1 MFNAT
6 EILIDAFVKELQA
19 GYSRTYG
26 GFKPDYPEII
36 AWAGNMALENI
47 ANCDALYHNVE
58 HTMLVTLVGQD
69 ILRGKHIR
77 EGGVS
82 PEDWLHYII
91 SLLCHDIGYV
101 KGVCRQ
107 DQESVGLYATGIEG
121 GMVSL
126 PIGATAA
133 SLTPYHVDRGKLVI
147 DERFGGHKL
156 IDAEQIKRN
165 IELTRFPVPA
175 AETHQ
180 DRQNYSGLS
189 RAADLIGQLSDPN
202 YLRKIS
208 ALFYEFEEVGT
219 NKVLG
224 YKSPGDLRRNYGK
237 FYWNGVYPYIPAALG
252 YLELTQGGKQVIAN
266 LYANVFQVEHEPL
279 TKINTKL
286 TVGSAGGK
294 ENYSNN
300 GGNGSSNGEM
310 AATAAVQSAALQKKF
325 SEFSEL
331 SL

>member
-6 EILIDAFVKELQA
+6 AILIDAFVQELQA
-19 GYSRTYG
+19 GYRRTYG
-26 GFKPDYPEII
+26 KYKPDYPDII

-58 HTMLVTLVGQD
+58 HSMLVALVGQD

-107 DQESVGLYATGIEG
+107 DQEAVGLYATGIDG
-121 GMVSL
+121 GMVSV
-126 PIGATAA
+126 PIGATSA

-175 AETHQ
+175 GETHQ
-180 DRQNYSGLS
+180 DRHNYSGLA

-219 NKVLG
+219 NKILG
-224 YKSPGDLRRNYGK
+224 YKSPGDLRRNYAK
-237 FYWNGVYPYIPAALG
+237 FYWNGVFPYIPAALS
-252 YLELTQGGKQVIAN
+252 YLELTQGGKQIIAN
-266 LYANVFQVEHEPL
+266 LYANVFQVEHAEPL
-279 TKINTKL
+279 ALKRAAVEELFKPE
-286 TVGSAGGK
+286 A
-294 ENYSNN
+294 
-300 GGNGSSNGEM
+300 NGSLNGESENGEVF
-310 AATAAVQSAALQKKF
+310 ASVATETRKF
-325 SEFSEL
+325 SDFSNL
-331 SL
+331 NL

>member
-6 EILIDAFVKELQA
+6 EILIDVFVKELQA

-58 HTMLVTLVGQD
+58 HTMLVSLVGQE

-107 DQESVGLYATGIEG
+107 DQESVGLYATGIDG

-180 DRQNYSGLS
+180 DRHNYSGLS

-224 YKSPGDLRRNYGK
+224 YKSPGDLRRNYAK
-237 FYWNGVYPYIPAALG
+237 FYWNGVYPYIPAALS
-252 YLELTQGGKQVIAN
+252 YLELTQGGKQIIAN

-279 TKINTKL
+279 AKVTAKP
-286 TVGSAGGK
+286 SR
-294 ENYSNN
+294 ENLSNN
-300 GGNGSSNGEM
+300 GNNGKNGNNGNEI
-310 AATAAVQSAALQKKF
+310 ATTTAGQSVALQKKF
-325 SEFSEL
+325 SEFLEL
-331 SL
+331 TL

>member
-1 MFNAT
+1 MFNPT
-6 EILIDAFVKELQA
+6 EILIDSFVKELQA
-19 GYSRTYG
+19 GYHRTYG

-58 HTMLVTLVGQD
+58 HTMLVTLVGQE

-91 SLLCHDIGYV
+91 SLLCHDIGYT
-101 KGVCRQ
+101 KGVCRE
-107 DQESVGLYATGIEG
+107 DKELLGLYATGIDG

-126 PIGATAA
+126 SDGATAA

-147 DERFGGHKL
+147 DERFGGHRL

-165 IELTRFPVPA
+165 IELTRFPVPE

-180 DRQNYSGLS
+180 DRTNFSGLS

-202 YLRKIS
+202 YLLKIG

-224 YKSPGDLRRNYGK
+224 YKSPGDLRRGYAK
-237 FYWNGVYPYIPAALG
+237 FYWNGVYPYIPVAIN
-252 YLELTQGGKQVIAN
+252 YLELTQGGKQIIAN
-266 LYANVFQVEHEPL
+266 LYANVFQVEHEPQVKVNGKKSPEADDK
-279 TKINTKL
+279 TVKDRDSNQEKL
-286 TVGSAGGK
+286 VT
-294 ENYSNN
+294 
-300 GGNGSSNGEM
+300 
-310 AATAAVQSAALQKKF
+310 QKKF
-325 SEFSEL
+325 SDFL
-331 SL
+331 NLNL